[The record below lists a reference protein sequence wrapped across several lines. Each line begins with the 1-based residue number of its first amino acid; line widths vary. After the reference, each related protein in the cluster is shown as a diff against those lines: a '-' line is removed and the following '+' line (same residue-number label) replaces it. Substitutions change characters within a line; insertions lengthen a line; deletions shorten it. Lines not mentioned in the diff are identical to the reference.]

1 MTKLD
6 TLFADIQ
13 DVEQR
18 QQVETTV
25 PVFTFKQTADLI
37 SLACDLCTNPDY
49 LAKDHLER
57 LAYHNG
63 YPQEMVDHIYTVVD
77 RCINKIYGGC

>member
-1 MTKLD
+1 MAELNK
-6 TLFADIQ
+6 LFADIQ
-13 DVEQR
+13 DVEQK
-18 QQVETTV
+18 QYVETMV

-37 SLACDLCTNPDY
+37 RLACDICANPNY

-63 YPQEMVDHIYTVVD
+63 YPQEMVDHIYATVE
-77 RCINKIYGGC
+77 CSINNIYGGC